1 MSSQGGIMTLKNT
14 VNKRLYKEI
23 HDKNN
28 GQKEFLQAIHHF
40 LETIDPL
47 MDQSQY
53 FDEGLLKRFLNADR
67 MIEFKV
73 VWVDDDNQVQVNKGF
88 RVQHNNALGPYKG
101 GLRFHT
107 SVNESIIKFLAFDQ
121 TLKNALTGL
130 LLGGA
135 KGGSDFNPKGKSD
148 DEIMRF
154 TQAFITQLHPYI
166 GADWDIPAGD
176 IGVGYRE
183 LGFMVGKLKQLRASI
198 DGSLTGKPVGIGGSL
213 IRKEATGYGLLY
225 FMEALLD
232 HFHDTDMKNKRV
244 VISGAGN
251 VAIHAAEKAI
261 ALGARVVA
269 MSDSSGYVLDEQGID
284 IESIKKVKEENKQ
297 RIHEYISYRKNATFV
312 SDKSIWDIACD
323 VALPCA
329 TQNEVTLEDVK
340 SLHKNNVLAIGEGAN
355 MPLTEDAMDYAQQH
369 SMLIAPGI
377 AANAGGVAVSALEMA
392 QNASKLMWV
401 SERVDE
407 ELQGIMKNIFDQV
420 LYTASEFNHGS
431 NLILGAQLAGYIKVA
446 KAMKIQGIL

>member
-1 MSSQGGIMTLKNT
+1 MTLKNT
-14 VNKRLYKEI
+14 INERLYKEI
-23 HDKNN
+23 HDKNK

-40 LETIDPL
+40 LETIDPF
-47 MDQSQY
+47 MDQSEF
-53 FDEGLLKRFLNADR
+53 FDEGLLKRFLIADR

-73 VWVDDDNQVQVNKGF
+73 VWVDDDNQVQVNKGY

-121 TLKNALTGL
+121 TVKNALTGL

-135 KGGSDFNPKGKSD
+135 KGGSDFDPKGKTD

-154 TQAFITQLHPYI
+154 TQAFITQLHPFL
-166 GADWDIPAGD
+166 GSDWDIPAGD

-183 LGFMVGKLKQLRASI
+183 IGFMVGKLKQLRSSI
-198 DGSLTGKPVGIGGSL
+198 DGTLTGKPLGIGGSM
-213 IRKEATGYGLLY
+213 IRKQATGYGLLY

-232 HFHDTDMKNKRV
+232 HFHDSNMKDKRV
-244 VISGAGN
+244 VISGSGN
-251 VAIHAAEKAI
+251 VAIYAAEKAI
-261 ALGARVVA
+261 ALGAKVVA
-269 MSDSSGYVLDEQGID
+269 MSDSSGYVLDEEGID
-284 IESIKKVKEENKQ
+284 IKSIKTIKEENNQ
-297 RIHEYISYRKNATFV
+297 RIKKYIDHRKKAVFV
-312 SDKSIWDIACD
+312 DDKSIWDIQCD

-329 TQNEVTLEDVK
+329 TQNEVTLEDIK

-355 MPLTEDAMDYAQQH
+355 MPLTQQAMEYALEH
-369 SMLIAPGI
+369 NMLIAPGI

-401 SERVDE
+401 SERVDD
-407 ELQGIMKNIFDQV
+407 ELHGIMKNIFDQV

-431 NLILGAQLAGYIKVA
+431 NLILGAQLAGYLKIA